1 MQPHLAKAF
10 PYPAG
15 RPIEE
20 VEREFGL
27 TNVIKLASNENPLGP
42 SPKALKAMRQCAR
55 KMHLYPDGDCYYL
68 RQALATKHNVTP
80 EQIIVGGGSDDLNTF
95 IMTSYLGPGRTLV
108 ASLGSFIR
116 YEQAAIVSGG
126 EVLNVPFKNW
136 RHDIDALLAAVGPAT
151 GALCVANPENPVGCM
166 ITKAETDRLV
176 NETPERVFLLLDHA
190 YYEFCQHEPDYPDAV
205 AYVRDRPN
213 VMVTRTFS
221 KAYGL
226 AGLRVGYGISSPRII
241 ETLHRT
247 RPPFNVT
254 RMGQEAALAA
264 LEDVEHVQRVREVNR
279 EGMAYYEAQFAQM
292 ELEFIKSYANF
303 ITVNVRR
310 DASTVFQAM
319 LRKGVILRPLGGY
332 RMPTWMRISIGLMR
346 ENRRC
351 VRELK
356 AVLRAIPEA

>member
-1 MQPHLAKAF
+1 MPPIMQPHLSCAL

-27 TNVIKLASNENPLGP
+27 RNVIKLASNENPLGP
-42 SPKALKAMRQCAR
+42 SPKALKAMRQCAK
-55 KMHLYPDGDCYYL
+55 KMHLYPDGDCFYL
-68 RQALATKHNVTP
+68 RQALAAKHNVTP

-126 EVLNVPFKNW
+126 EVRNVPFKSW

-166 ITKAETDRLV
+166 VTKAETDRLV
-176 NETPERVFLLLDHA
+176 HGTPDRVFLLLDQA
-190 YYEFCQHEPDYPDAV
+190 YCEFCQDEPDYPDAA
-205 AYVRDRPN
+205 AYARERDN
-213 VMVTRTFS
+213 VMATRTFS

-226 AGLRVGYGISSPRII
+226 AGLRIGYGISSPRVI

-264 LEDVEHVQRVREVNR
+264 LEDVEHVERVGQVNR
-279 EGMAYYEAQFAQM
+279 EGMAYYEAQFDKM
-292 ELEFIKSYANF
+292 GLEHIKSYANF
-303 ITVNVRR
+303 ITVNLRR
-310 DASTVFQAM
+310 DAAAVFQAM
-319 LRKGVILRPLGGY
+319 LRRGV
-332 RMPTWMRISIGLMR
+332 
-346 ENRRC
+346 
-351 VRELK
+351 
-356 AVLRAIPEA
+356 